1 MADNEKRWG
10 YSRVARRVRVPLG
23 FVFAG
28 VYLWMARPSWA
39 SIAAGLVVAA
49 PGVWLRSIAA
59 GHVKKNTELTRTGP
73 YAYTRN
79 PLYLGS
85 VIIAAGFGVA
95 SQNVWVAAVILG
107 LFVAIY
113 LPVIRSEEEY
123 LRGAFQDF
131 DAYSREVPRLLPRL
145 RADARWKETSFS
157 RELYRKHREYN
168 ALAGTLG
175 MMAALAVKLLW
186 QQGKFPV

>member
-1 MADNEKRWG
+1 MPENENKWDYG
-10 YSRVARRVRVPLG
+10 RVARRVRVPLG
-23 FVFAG
+23 FVFAA

-39 SIAAGLVVAA
+39 SIGAGLVVAA
-49 PGVWLRSIAA
+49 LGVWLRSIAA
-59 GHVKKNTELTRTGP
+59 GHVKKNAELTRTGP

-85 VIIAAGFGVA
+85 VIIAVGFGVA

-107 LFVAIY
+107 LFLAIY

-131 DAYSREVPRLLPRL
+131 EAYSREVPRLLPRL
-145 RADARWKETSFS
+145 RAEAQWQQTSFS
-157 RELYRKHREYN
+157 RELYWKHREYN
-168 ALAGTLG
+168 ALVGTLG
-175 MMAALAVKLLW
+175 MMAALAAKLLW
-186 QQGKFPV
+186 QQGKFSI